1 MAKGIG
7 IGIDFGTTNSLVCVD
22 RGEEKVMP
30 LFEDRRPHPS
40 AVWCGPSVEVCNVAK
55 KRISETNAVGAAGV
69 RSIKRYLADGNR
81 PLLPLH
87 PNADSYG
94 RVDPVEIAGEVFL
107 HLASHFKENMPR
119 GVLESAVVTVPVGF
133 GADARRNIAAAAKR
147 ADIEVVQ
154 FVHEPLA
161 ALVGWF
167 RELLGP
173 GLHPIEDGNYV
184 VVDWGGGTLDI
195 CVVRAKRNKLVQ
207 TGIADLRDEAGDS
220 FDESLARLAQER
232 FAAEHGLLADSVA
245 VSPVVKARLIEQ
257 CEQAK
262 ITLSLD
268 EKANI
273 AVADFADVN
282 GRPKELIQSLSRKD
296 FEGLIASTV
305 KRGIGAL
312 QSALNRAE
320 IVPSDVRAV
329 LLVGGTAN
337 IPLIQQEVANV
348 FGVEKVRIMRD
359 LKGQTLIA
367 EGAATIAQCGARSYL
382 AESIS
387 LDTVVGPHTIF
398 PEGSL
403 LPTQGQHRV
412 VLAVTD
418 PRTGA
423 AYLRLSQ
430 RREHSTSRSVPQIVD
445 LQVPVRKAT
454 PSAYEPLEE
463 VTMNAIITREFVLE
477 LEATGSFAGKKVRG
491 EGHELLFGIDLGGRD
506 AND

>member
-1 MAKGIG
+1 MAKGMG

-22 RGEEKVMP
+22 RGEGKVMP

-40 AVWCGPSVEVCNVAK
+40 VVWCGPSIEVCNVAK

-87 PNADSYG
+87 PKADSFG
-94 RVDPVEIAGEVFL
+94 RVDPVEIAGEVFI

-133 GADARRNIAAAAKR
+133 GADARRNIAAAATR
-147 ADIEVVQ
+147 AGIEVVQ

-220 FDESLARLAQER
+220 FDESLANLAQER
-232 FAAEHGLLADSVA
+232 FAAEHALPADSVA
-245 VSPVVKARLIEQ
+245 LSPVVKARLIEQ

-268 EKANI
+268 EKASI

-282 GRPKELIQSLSRKD
+282 GRPKELIQTLSRED
-296 FEGLIASTV
+296 FESLIVSTV
-305 KRGIGAL
+305 KRGIGAI
-312 QSALNRAE
+312 QSALSRAE
-320 IVPSDVRAV
+320 IVHSDVRAV

-337 IPLIQQEVANV
+337 IPLIQREVANV

-403 LPTQGQHRV
+403 LPTQGQRGV

-418 PRTGA
+418 PRPGV

-430 RREHSTSRSVPQIVD
+430 QREHSASRTVPQIVD
-445 LQVPVRKAT
+445 LQVPVRKET
-454 PSAYEPLEE
+454 TAYGPLEE
-463 VTMNAIITREFVLE
+463 ITMNAIITREFVLE

-491 EGHELLFGIDLGGRD
+491 EGHELLFGIDLGGRV